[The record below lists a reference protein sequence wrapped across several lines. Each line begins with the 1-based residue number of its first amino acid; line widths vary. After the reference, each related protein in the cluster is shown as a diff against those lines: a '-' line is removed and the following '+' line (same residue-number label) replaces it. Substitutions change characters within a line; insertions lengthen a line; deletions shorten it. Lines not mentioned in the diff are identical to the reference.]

1 MSRFILEIKNFIA
14 TRMLNHTTYFVVIYT
29 LAIFFNGYYNTN
41 FEINDI
47 LMGYAV
53 ISGKSLIGHGIDS
66 AMNSQRGE
74 MPKKPSTA
82 VSATQ
87 SNPNGK

>member
-1 MSRFILEIKNFIA
+1 MSNFLSQVKNFIA
-14 TRMLNHTTYFVVIYT
+14 ARMLNYTTYFVIIYT
-29 LAIFFNGYYNTN
+29 LAIFCNGYFNTN

-74 MPKKPSTA
+74 MPKRPSTV
-82 VSATQ
+82 VSAAP

>member
-53 ISGKSLIGHGIDS
+53 ISGKSLISHGIDS
-66 AMNSQRGE
+66 TMNSQRGE

-82 VSATQ
+82 VSATP

>member
-1 MSRFILEIKNFIA
+1 MSNFLSQVKNFIA
-14 TRMLNHTTYFVVIYT
+14 VRMLNHTTYFVIIYT
-29 LAIFFNGYYNTN
+29 LAIFCNGYFDTK

-53 ISGKSLIGHGIDS
+53 ISGKKLIGHGIDS

-74 MPKKPSTA
+74 MPKRPSTA
-82 VSATQ
+82 VSATP
-87 SNPNGK
+87 SDPNGK

>member
-1 MSRFILEIKNFIA
+1 MSKFISEVKNFIA
-14 TRMLNHTTYFVVIYT
+14 ARMLNHTTYFVIIYT
-29 LAIFFNGYYNTN
+29 LAIFFNGYYNMN

-53 ISGKSLIGHGIDS
+53 ISGKKLIGHGIDS

-74 MPKKPSTA
+74 MPKRPSTA
-82 VSATQ
+82 VSAAP
-87 SNPNGK
+87 SNPDGK

>member
-1 MSRFILEIKNFIA
+1 MSKFLNEVKNFIA
-14 TRMLNHTTYFVVIYT
+14 TRMMNHTTYFVIIYT
-29 LAIFFNGYYNTN
+29 IAIFSNGYFKTT

-66 AMNSQRGE
+66 AMNSQKGE
-74 MPKKPSTA
+74 MPKRPSTA
-82 VSATQ
+82 VTATP

>member
-1 MSRFILEIKNFIA
+1 MSKFLLEAKNFIA
-14 TRMLNHTTYFVVIYT
+14 TRMMNHTTYFVIVYT

-53 ISGKSLIGHGIDS
+53 ITGRSLIGHTIDS
-66 AMNSQRGE
+66 TMNSQRGE
-74 MPKKPSTA
+74 MPVKPTNA
-82 VSATQ
+82 VAATP
-87 SNPNGK
+87 SNPEGK